1 LTTRFMI
8 LSILF
13 LLIGAEASA
22 QDIVGAAT
30 TNGTNGTFS
39 LKYIWVVTGLE
50 PGQVITAITQENQD
64 LYGAAKYEP
73 DDGKPWN
80 AIVVGSISGNDVDLV
95 ITPTS
100 ANEQSSFKMTG
111 LYDAANQTIEGTFI
125 KVAADKISARG
136 NFKAEWINPDISK
149 YVPATIEEPK
159 IAASSSSEPAS
170 ASASN
175 STDQTYQPQS
185 TQESKFYDVHQ
196 GADRILT
203 GVGDISQIPIGMG
216 GSGLGGGSSLS

>member
-1 LTTRFMI
+1 
-8 LSILF
+8 
-13 LLIGAEASA
+13 
-22 QDIVGAAT
+22 VGAAT
-30 TNGTNGTFS
+30 TNETNGTFS
-39 LKYIWVVTGLE
+39 VKYIWAVTGLE
-50 PGQVITAITQENQD
+50 PGQVIMAISQENQD
-64 LYGAAKYEP
+64 LYGSAKYEP
-73 DDGKPWN
+73 DDGTPWN

-125 KVAADKISARG
+125 QVAADKISARG

-170 ASASN
+170 ATASN
-175 STDQTYQPQS
+175 STDQTYQQQPS
-185 TQESKFYDVHQ
+185 KESKFYDVHQ

-216 GSGLGGGSSLS
+216 GSGLGGGGSSLS